1 MGYKLYLFL
10 VLICLSF
17 TTLAQTGIGTTTP
30 NASAKLDVYSTN
42 KGFLPPRVTLTSV
55 TDATTIATPAE
66 GLLVY
71 NLGSVGLQA
80 GYYYWNGANW
90 ATIAT
95 ATSAGNGVTAS
106 DMVKIYDGV
115 GNAATINVNG
125 ATFSVTTS
133 GKYQIDF
140 SASAT
145 CGNCNF
151 TVNFQVRDGANSNA
165 IIASDR
171 QTSYSNNVHAE
182 YNGKVEVNLQ
192 AGRSYNV
199 LVTTTGGGIYDND
212 YVRVYLKQVSGNL
225 PVTGQ
230 TVDYV
235 STSLSNSYS
244 NVGSGYDIVLQQLNG
259 GNIPYNTSTGVY
271 TLTANKTYMLQA
283 QLRANTASAGGA
295 YLQYTWV
302 DATTNTPLVSNSD
315 ALISSSTSTAGYGS
329 KEVVQIIY
337 TPTTNQT
344 IKLRSTANSG
354 TQSIV
359 MGSAVITQI
368 GSSAIINPWILSGTN
383 TSNTTG
389 NVGIGNNSPTTTL
402 DVTGTGK
409 FSSSII
415 NSGNRTYLGKDGAS
429 MHWLAT
435 TDAVAEP
442 NNLAYGFESN
452 GSSIQSHK
460 WYTGGTQKMQLMS
473 SGKLGLGTATP
484 GTSLHIENGNTFGT
498 DPSNTTSPSLYIYNN
513 NSTSTAAHAS
523 ATIRSN
529 SSSGGNPYLS
539 FDIAGV
545 RGYSVGIDNADG
557 DKFKIQNSWN
567 FSSNPILT
575 LTTDNRVGIGTT
587 SPAAPLHVASNVTQ
601 YVGPYGYLAWNGST
615 GASSISQNI
624 NYSIQT
630 DERIRAPEFNAI
642 SDLRIKKEISILN
655 TANQLTELNKLSPV
669 NYAYIDQLV
678 NGNKRKTGFIA
689 QEVER
694 VNPQFVNKSTD
705 FIPSVFAL
713 AKSVTTENG
722 MLKMTTEKPHDFA
735 KGDVIKIFS
744 EGKKEVIKTIEE
756 VIDLHSFSIKGWNEP
771 LENLFIYGKK

>member
-1 MGYKLYLFL
+1 MGYKLYIFL
-10 VLICLSF
+10 VLICMSF

-90 ATIAT
+90 STIAT
-95 ATSAGNGVTAS
+95 AALAGNAVVASDLVKLYSEGYSTAS
-106 DMVKIYDGV
+106 GKI
-115 GNAATINVNG
+115 AHANG
-125 ATFSVTTS
+125 YSFTVPVS
-133 GKYQIDF
+133 GRFLFDF
-140 SASAT
+140 SSSGYLNQSAMT
-145 CGNCNF
+145 ITFKVRQGVNDLATDAF
-151 TVNFQVRDGANSNA
+151 TNAN
-165 IIASDR
+165 
-171 QTSYSNNVHAE
+171 NNVHVVFT
-182 YNGKVEVNLQ
+182 GMIEVNLQ
-192 AGRSYNV
+192 AGITYNIQV
-199 LVTTTGGGIYDND
+199 LSTGSRDAGDYD
-212 YVRVYLKQVSGNL
+212 RVFYKMVAGNL
-225 PVTGQ
+225 PVNQHQAATNIQ
-230 TVDYV
+230 LNSNY
-235 STSLSNSYS
+235 LSN
-244 NVGSGYDIVLQQLNG
+244 DG
-259 GNIPYNTSTGVY
+259 GNEGI
-271 TLTANKTYMLQA
+271 
-283 QLRANTASAGGA
+283 R
-295 YLQYTWV
+295 V
-302 DATTNTPLVSNSD
+302 DNL
-315 ALISSSTSTAGYGS
+315 
-329 KEVVQIIY
+329 
-337 TPTTNQT
+337 
-344 IKLRSTANSG
+344 
-354 TQSIV
+354 
-359 MGSAVITQI
+359 
-368 GSSAIINPWILSGTN
+368 
-383 TSNTTG
+383 G

-435 TDAVAEP
+435 LDAVAEP

-529 SSSGGNPYLS
+529 SSTGGNPYLS

-545 RGYSVGIDNADG
+545 RGYSIGIDNADG

-642 SDLRIKKEISILN
+642 SDTRIKKDISKLN

-678 NGNKRKTGFIA
+678 NGNKHKTGFIA
-689 QEVER
+689 QEVEQ

-771 LENLFIYGKK
+771 LENIFIYGKKINDFRAIDFDQITALSVAAIQELSKQMDKLKLENEKLQFNQNKLDQRLKQLESKIK